1 MHIRSLGVKGKIMAI
16 VAMIVLVAIGA
27 TVGPIL
33 YLQTEKMYQSYQN
46 EALSSSR
53 AMEEMFSESERKT
66 KAVANLAALLPGL
79 AEAAYAGDGPKLLQL
94 IQDVPKSGVDYV
106 TVTDKNGVVL
116 ARTHSSKTGDSIANI
131 YAVQQAMIGNTST
144 TVENSPATPLS
155 IRTCLPIRLPGG
167 QVVGTLSV
175 SIDGAQQT
183 LVDKVKEIYQVDATV
198 FGGDTRVS
206 TTVMKDGQRAIGTKA
221 SGAVIAKVLQ
231 EKAIYTGVADVNGKP
246 YVTAY
251 RPILGAQDGTVGMLF
266 AGKSLEQYYADR
278 NHQIFVT
285 VIAALAVLVLCLG
298 LSYWLTKIFC
308 VPLEKLTV
316 AVKAF
321 SQGNLSVTVDHVA
334 TDEFGTLAQG
344 FNNMGT
350 ELRKLVGM
358 VNSQAEQ
365 LAASSEE
372 LTAGTEQSAL
382 ASQQVATSITQVAE
396 GAAMQLAAVE
406 ESVQSIRQMSDL
418 VQHAAEQMEQVAAE
432 AAETSA
438 KATQGDAMVKQA
450 VSQMDHIKSAVGT
463 SAELVTVLGSRS
475 QEIGQ
480 IIDTISGIAGQ
491 TNLLALNA
499 AIEAARAGEQG
510 RGFAVVA
517 EEVRKLAEQSQAAA
531 QKITELINEIQ
542 RDTEQ
547 TVQAMHNGTKEVG
560 NGAKIVMAAGNA
572 FQEIE
577 RRISR
582 INSSVGTL
590 SVSMQEINQSNKA
603 VVGNIDKIDSLS
615 KAAAAEAETV
625 SAATEEQSASMEE
638 MAASSRGLADMAQNL
653 ITAVGKFSI

>member
-116 ARTHSSKTGDSIANI
+116 ARTHSSKTGDSIVNI

-396 GAAMQLAAVE
+396 GSAMQLAAVE

-560 NGAKIVMAAGNA
+560 NGAEIVMAAGNA

>member
-16 VAMIVLVAIGA
+16 MAMIVLVAIGA

-79 AEAAYAGDGPKLLQL
+79 AEATYAGDGPKILQL
-94 IQDVPKSGVDYV
+94 IRDIPKSDVDYV
-106 TVTDKNGVVL
+106 TITDKNGVVL
-116 ARTHSSKTGDSIANI
+116 ARTHSPKTGDSIANI
-131 YAVQQAMIGNTST
+131 YAVQQAMTGNMST

-155 IRTCLPIRLPGG
+155 IRTCLPIRLPDG

-175 SIDGAQQT
+175 SVDGAQQA

-231 EKAIYTGVADVNGKP
+231 EKAVYTGVADVNGKP

-251 RPILGAQDGTVGMLF
+251 RPISGAQDEPVGMLF

-285 VIAALAVLVLCLG
+285 VIAALAVLVFCLG
-298 LSYWLTKIFC
+298 LSYWLTKVFC
-308 VPLEKLTV
+308 VPLEKLTM

-321 SQGNLSVTVDHVA
+321 SQGNLSVTVDHA
-334 TDEFGTLAQG
+334 AADEFGTLARG

-358 VNSQAEQ
+358 VNGQAEQ

-382 ASQQVATSITQVAE
+382 ASQQVATSIAQVAE

-406 ESVQSIRQMSDL
+406 ESVQSIRQMADL
-418 VQHAAEQMEQVAAE
+418 VQHAAEQMVQVAAE
-432 AAETSA
+432 ATETSA

-463 SAELVTVLGSRS
+463 SAELVTVLGTRS

-547 TVQAMHNGTKEVG
+547 TVQAMHNGTQEVG
-560 NGAKIVMAAGNA
+560 NGAEIVIAAGNA

-577 RRISR
+577 RRISQ

-590 SVSMQEINQSNKA
+590 STSIREINQSNKA

-615 KAAAAEAETV
+615 KAAVAEAETV